1 MTSPLFSGPGAGRRG
16 LTAGPSRRALLK
28 TAGKAT
34 AVLAAAALSLT
45 ACSTGPAGPAG
56 PAGSATAGSS
66 AASAST
72 SPQFPVTIKHVF
84 GETTIKEQPK
94 RVVTVSWVNDDVA
107 IALGVVPVGVP
118 KNEWGGND
126 KGSTPWKDAALE
138 KLGAGFGSAKAPVQ
152 FSEADGINFTEIAK
166 LNPDVILGAYS
177 GLTEEDYK
185 KLSEIAPVVAHPELA
200 YGTPWQE
207 STTIIGK
214 ALGKEAEAAKLVSD
228 TEAAIKDKVSK
239 YPQIAGK
246 SFIYGNLEPD
256 KSDGVNV
263 YTANDNRPRFLTEI
277 GMKLASVVED
287 NSKGSKEFFIP
298 WSAEKANE
306 LKSDVFVTWVPD
318 AATTGSIKADPLLGQ
333 IPAIKSG
340 ALVADSDNTLTLS
353 ISASSPLSLPWSLD
367 TFLPQLASAADKVT
381 ATVK

>member
-1 MTSPLFSGPGAGRRG
+1 VTSPLFPGRSAATGRAAAAGTTRR
-16 LTAGPSRRALLK
+16 SLLK

-45 ACSTGPAGPAG
+45 ACSTGPAASS
-56 PAGSATAGSS
+56 ASEASATSS
-66 AASAST
+66 ASA
-72 SPQFPVTIKHVF
+72 QFPVTIKHVF

-118 KNEWGGND
+118 KNEWGNND

-138 KLGAGFGSAKAPVQ
+138 KLGAGFGSDKAPVQ

-185 KLSEIAPVVAHPELA
+185 KLNEIAPVVAQPELA

-207 STTIIGK
+207 ATTLIGK
-214 ALGKEAEAAKLVSD
+214 ALGKTAEAEKLVTDTEATIKAEAAK
-228 TEAAIKDKVSK
+228 
-239 YPQIAGK
+239 YPQITGK
-246 SFIYGNLEPD
+246 SFIYGNLEPA
-256 KSDGVNV
+256 KGDGVNV
-263 YTANDNRPRFLTEI
+263 YLAADNRPRFLTEI
-277 GMKLASVVED
+277 GMKPAAIVEEK
-287 NSKGSKEFFIP
+287 SKGSKEFFTA

-306 LKSDVFVTWVPD
+306 LESDVFVTWVPD
-318 AATTGSIKADPLLGQ
+318 AKTKDQIVKDPLLSQ
-333 IPAIKSG
+333 IPAVKKG
-340 ALVADSDNTLTLS
+340 ALVADSDNTLTLA
-353 ISASSPLSLPWSLD
+353 ISASSPLSLPWALD
-367 TFLPQLASAADKVT
+367 KFLPQLAAGADAAAK
-381 ATVK
+381 